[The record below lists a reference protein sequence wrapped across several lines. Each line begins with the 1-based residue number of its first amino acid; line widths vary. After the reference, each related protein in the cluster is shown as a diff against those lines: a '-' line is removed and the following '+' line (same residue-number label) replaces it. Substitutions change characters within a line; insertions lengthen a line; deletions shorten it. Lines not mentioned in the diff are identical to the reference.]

1 MKKLITIVGARPQ
14 FVKAAVVSREISNN
28 CSSIKEVII
37 HTGQHFDNNMSEVF
51 FEELKI
57 PKPNYNLEVGGGT
70 HGQNTGRMIE
80 KIEEVLLMEKPEC
93 ILVYGDTDSTLAGAI
108 AAVKLH
114 IPIAHVEAG
123 LRSFNNYMPE
133 EINRIITDRISE
145 ILFTPSNF
153 ATQNL
158 INEGISVDKIH
169 QVGDIM
175 YDAAKY
181 YSSIYD
187 YEDILENKFNLTQQ
201 NYHLATIHRAEN
213 VDNKNIISE
222 IIKGFAKSNQKI
234 VWPIHPRTKKRVE
247 EYGIELPSNI
257 IVFPPLGY
265 LDMIL
270 LEKNAKS
277 IITDSGGVQKE
288 AFFHGVPCITIRNET
303 EWIELVELGVNK
315 LINVDADVIA
325 SAIIN
330 FCPTFVTSNIYGD
343 GNTSK
348 KIVHLINNIL

>member
-1 MKKLITIVGARPQ
+1 
-14 FVKAAVVSREISNN
+14 
-28 CSSIKEVII
+28 
-37 HTGQHFDNNMSEVF
+37 
-51 FEELKI
+51 
-57 PKPNYNLEVGGGT
+57 
-70 HGQNTGRMIE
+70 
-80 KIEEVLLMEKPEC
+80 
-93 ILVYGDTDSTLAGAI
+93 
-108 AAVKLH
+108 
-114 IPIAHVEAG
+114 
-123 LRSFNNYMPE
+123 MPE

-158 INEGISVDKIH
+158 INEGISEDKIK

-175 YDAAKY
+175 YDAAIY
-181 YSSIYD
+181 YSSIYESD
-187 YEDILENKFNLTQQ
+187 DILVNKFNLTPQ
-201 NYHLATIHRAEN
+201 NYHLATIHRADN
-213 VDNKNIISE
+213 VDNKNTIFE

-234 VWPIHPRTKKRVE
+234 VWPIHPRTKKRIE
-247 EYGIELPSNI
+247 DFGIKIPLNV
-257 IVFPPLGY
+257 IVLPPLGY

-288 AFFHGVPCITIRNET
+288 AFFHGVPCITVRNET
-303 EWIELVELGVNK
+303 EWVELVELGVNK

>member
-14 FVKAAVVSREISNN
+14 FVKAAVVSREISDNN
-28 CSSIKEVII
+28 SAIKEII
-37 HTGQHFDNNMSEVF
+37 VHTGQHFDNNMSEVF

-57 PKPNYNLEVGGGT
+57 PKPNYNLEIGGGT

-80 KIEEVLLMEKPEC
+80 KIEEVLIKEKPDC
-93 ILVYGDTDSTLAGAI
+93 IVVYGDTDSTLAGAI

-123 LRSFNNYMPE
+123 LRSFNNFMPE

-145 ILFTPSNF
+145 ILFTPSSF

-158 INEGISVDKIH
+158 INEGISKDKIH

-187 YEDILENKFNLTQQ
+187 HNNILVNKFNLSPQ

-213 VDNKNIISE
+213 VDNRNIIFE
-222 IIKGFAKSNQKI
+222 IIKGFGKSNQKI
-234 VWPIHPRTKKRVE
+234 VWPIHPRTKKRIE
-247 EYGIELPSNI
+247 DFGIEIPSNI
-257 IVFPPLGY
+257 IVLPPLGY

-288 AFFHGVPCITIRNET
+288 AFFHGVPCITVRNET
-303 EWIELVELGVNK
+303 EWIELVELGFNK
-315 LINVDADVIA
+315 LINVDANAIA
-325 SAIIN
+325 KCIIE

-348 KIVHLINNIL
+348 KIVNLINNIL